1 MNSILDFPISLFFF
15 SLFFSLQTHIT
26 YFNQQLSI
34 MAFHRI
40 AFAEDVMSQD
50 SSISPALLYDEMD
63 FPPLQDGWQLLNEAD
78 ADDDDDDHHHH
89 AFVHKVVPQEWD
101 WQCIT
106 KEHRPALYAQVASRA
121 LDDDD
126 STNTTAATFTLPV
139 VAKPARRRSSLLRK
153 ATDTWHPTTF
163 ESQHDLGD
171 ELHGQYKSSHRRLRR
186 SMKLSAKQ
194 RPRRQRYTTSVVF
207 DHGHHHSSPVDEQ
220 GRKRR
225 QRTTTTTK
233 GSSSTSSNN
242 KKIALEQGLDWVV
255 SFP

>member
-1 MNSILDFPISLFFF
+1 MP
-15 SLFFSLQTHIT
+15 
-26 YFNQQLSI
+26 
-34 MAFHRI
+34 FHRI
-40 AFAEDVMSQD
+40 AFAESVMSED
-50 SSISPALLYDEMD
+50 NSSVSPALLYDEMD
-63 FPPLQDGWQLLNEAD
+63 FPPLQDGWQLLNEED
-78 ADDDDDDHHHH
+78 ADDDKDHHH

-121 LDDDD
+121 LDDSDF
-126 STNTTAATFTLPV
+126 STTTTLPV
-139 VAKPARRRSSLLRK
+139 IAKPARRRSSLLRK
-153 ATDTWHPTTF
+153 TAADVSTT

-194 RPRRQRYTTSVVF
+194 RTRRQRYTSSVVF
-207 DHGHHHSSPVDEQ
+207 DTSHSNMVEEQ

-225 QRTTTTTK
+225 QRSATK
-233 GSSSTSSNN
+233 GSSTSSSNN

>member
-1 MNSILDFPISLFFF
+1 
-15 SLFFSLQTHIT
+15 
-26 YFNQQLSI
+26 
-34 MAFHRI
+34 MAFHRV
-40 AFAEDVMSQD
+40 AFAEDVISEV
-50 SSISPALLYDEMD
+50 SSISPALLYDDMN

-78 ADDDDDDHHHH
+78 AEDYHH

-121 LDDDD
+121 LDTD
-126 STNTTAATFTLPV
+126 STTTLTLPI
-139 VAKPARRRSSLLRK
+139 AKPARRRSSLLRK
-153 ATDTWHPTTF
+153 ATDAWHSTC

-194 RPRRQRYTTSVVF
+194 RPRRQRYPSVVL
-207 DHGHHHSSPVDEQ
+207 DHHPNMDEQ
-220 GRKRR
+220 GHKRR
-225 QRTTTTTK
+225 QRSTK
-233 GSSSTSSNN
+233 RSSTSSSNN

>member
-1 MNSILDFPISLFFF
+1 
-15 SLFFSLQTHIT
+15 
-26 YFNQQLSI
+26 

-78 ADDDDDDHHHH
+78 ADDDDHHH

-126 STNTTAATFTLPV
+126 INSSTTTFTLPV
-139 VAKPARRRSSLLRK
+139 VAKPAARRRSSLLRK
-153 ATDTWHPTTF
+153 ATDTWHPTF

-207 DHGHHHSSPVDEQ
+207 DHGHNVDEQ

-225 QRTTTTTK
+225 QRTTTK
-233 GSSSTSSNN
+233 GSSSTSSSSNN